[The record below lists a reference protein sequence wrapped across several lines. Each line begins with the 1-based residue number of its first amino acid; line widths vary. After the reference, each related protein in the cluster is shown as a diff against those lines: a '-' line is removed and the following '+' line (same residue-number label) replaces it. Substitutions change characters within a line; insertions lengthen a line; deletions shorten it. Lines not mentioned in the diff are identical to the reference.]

1 MPIIYFIIGENGVGK
16 STFIKKMA
24 KLLKGKG
31 KSFYCGNEIKRS
43 YEYISMVMQ
52 DVNYQ
57 IFTESVWSEISIVSQ
72 DDAKKE
78 RVLKELMLYDKKD
91 SHPQS
96 LSGGE
101 KQRLMIAL
109 AIVSLKPIVILDE
122 PTSGLCK
129 GQMISIIKY
138 LQKMKEEEKTVI
150 VITHD
155 YEFIKECKEVV
166 YEFLNTI

>member
-1 MPIIYFIIGENGVGK
+1 MDTGNRIFGRIYFIIGENGVGK

-72 DDAKKE
+72 DDAKKGAGVE
-78 RVLKELMLYDKKD
+78 RVD
-91 SHPQS
+91 
-96 LSGGE
+96 
-101 KQRLMIAL
+101 AL
-109 AIVSLKPIVILDE
+109 
-122 PTSGLCK
+122 
-129 GQMISIIKY
+129 
-138 LQKMKEEEKTVI
+138 
-150 VITHD
+150 
-155 YEFIKECKEVV
+155 
-166 YEFLNTI
+166 